1 MKPQS
6 VRIGLLTAEEIP
18 DSIRESM
25 ETGSDT
31 AHGNGMIYAR
41 AGSQFLCC
49 EDSEAGEDLIRA
61 MTANPDTG
69 ARPADP
75 WQKALRGDTSA
86 GTIRDHVP
94 RCVIV
99 FRASSGQDRLPGRAL
114 FEELIPTEKGD
125 AITEINGE
133 IVLIKQADGLNEEEI
148 AEFTAAVT
156 DTAETEAG
164 IRLQAGI
171 GRVARNISDLRD
183 SFNKA
188 ETAICLGKRFHPGGS
203 VYVFGH
209 LAAERLINAVPP
221 RERAQLRK
229 ELFTPETRKL
239 MTGEMMETI
248 DAFFRNDL
256 NLSTTAR
263 EMFIHRNTLIYRLD
277 KIRKVTGY
285 DLRRFQ
291 DAAAFC
297 LLSRLPENEE

>member
-1 MKPQS
+1 MKPQP

-18 DSIRESM
+18 GEIRESLNA
-25 ETGSDT
+25 GYDSVR
-31 AHGNGMIYAR
+31 GNGMIYIR
-41 AGSQFLCC
+41 TGSQFLCC
-49 EDSEAGEDLIRA
+49 EDSEAGEELIRA
-61 MTANPDTG
+61 MTENRDAGTK
-69 ARPADP
+69 PADP
-75 WQKALRGDTSA
+75 WQKALRGDVSA
-86 GTIRDHVP
+86 GIIRDNVA

-99 FRASSGQDRLPGRAL
+99 FRASSGQDKLPGRAL
-114 FEELIPTEKGD
+114 FEELIPMETGD
-125 AITEINGE
+125 AITEMNNE
-133 IVLIKQADGLNEEEI
+133 IVLIKQVDGLSEEEI

-171 GRVARNISDLRD
+171 GSLTRTAPELKD
-183 SFNKA
+183 SFSKA
-188 ETAICLGKRFHPGGS
+188 ETAISLGKRFLAGES
-203 VYVFGH
+203 VYAYGH
-209 LAAERLINAVPP
+209 LAAERLINAVSPG
-221 RERAQLRK
+221 ERAQLRK

-239 MTGEMMETI
+239 MTSEMMETI

-285 DLRRFQ
+285 DLRHFQ
-291 DAAAFC
+291 DAVAFR